1 VVTRTAVLLGLLA
14 TLCLPASARAGN
26 PPLNANFF
34 RPAVHPGAL
43 LNVDTTLMP
52 DAMAWGVGAFFSYE
66 YHSLRLE
73 DPQGGKVYQIL
84 RDVAKA
90 DVYGHFAPTRWL
102 DIGLDVPV
110 FLFIRGDSPPA
121 GAPLTQVKGTSL
133 GDLRLGLKF
142 RILGGNGEGFGLAVS
157 EDLTFPTATG
167 GNLGG
172 DRYVTS
178 TTLLVG
184 GYNRRGWDVA
194 LNVGVRLK
202 APVKFLDTEPGTLT
216 GHQLLMGLG
225 LSAPLIC
232 GRLEAI
238 GTLEARTRLTAP
250 FQSSQHDAL
259 DLMAGLRGQIGPVS
273 LTAAGGG
280 GVLAGFGSPLGRVL
294 IAVAYAPPV
303 DRGCGP
309 RAERPRPAD
318 EEPLP
323 MVVAPPADRDGDG
336 VIDSADACPDA
347 AGLSSPWPKRNGC
360 PSDRDE
366 DGFPDLTDACPDLA
380 GVANRDPLFNG
391 CPPDRDGDGYI
402 DVLDVCPDQPGDD
415 LSGTDRL
422 GCPAD
427 RDGDGILDFL
437 DACPDVAGIARDDP
451 MLNGCPKTTPQR
463 QLVIGERA
471 EFVLDSATLT
481 VQARQVLDIVVNTL
495 VDHPEVTQIRIQ
507 GHTDDLYSLAHN
519 VRLSRARAMAV
530 RNYLVGKGIAPAR
543 LVTEG
548 YADTRPLDTRDT
560 EEARRKNRRVDF
572 MILGP

>member
-1 VVTRTAVLLGLLA
+1 
-14 TLCLPASARAGN
+14 
-26 PPLNANFF
+26 
-34 RPAVHPGAL
+34 
-43 LNVDTTLMP
+43 
-52 DAMAWGVGAFFSYE
+52 
-66 YHSLRLE
+66 
-73 DPQGGKVYQIL
+73 
-84 RDVAKA
+84 
-90 DVYGHFAPTRWL
+90 
-102 DIGLDVPV
+102 
-110 FLFIRGDSPPA
+110 
-121 GAPLTQVKGTSL
+121 
-133 GDLRLGLKF
+133 
-142 RILGGNGEGFGLAVS
+142 
-157 EDLTFPTATG
+157 
-167 GNLGG
+167 
-172 DRYVTS
+172 
-178 TTLLVG
+178 
-184 GYNRRGWDVA
+184 
-194 LNVGVRLK
+194 
-202 APVKFLDTEPGTLT
+202 
-216 GHQLLMGLG
+216 
-225 LSAPLIC
+225 
-232 GRLEAI
+232 
-238 GTLEARTRLTAP
+238 
-250 FQSSQHDAL
+250 
-259 DLMAGLRGQIGPVS
+259 MAGLRGQIGPVS

-309 RAERPRPAD
+309 RTERTRPTN

-336 VIDSADACPDA
+336 VIDSADACPDL

-415 LSGTDRL
+415 LSGADRL

-427 RDGDGILDFL
+427 RDGDGILDYL
-437 DACPDVAGIARDDP
+437 DACPDAAGIARDDP

-471 EFVLDSATLT
+471 EFILDSATLT
-481 VQARQVLDIVVNTL
+481 VQARQALDIVVSTL

-507 GHTDDLYSLAHN
+507 GHTDDLYNLAHN
-519 VRLSRARAMAV
+519 VRLSRARAVAV